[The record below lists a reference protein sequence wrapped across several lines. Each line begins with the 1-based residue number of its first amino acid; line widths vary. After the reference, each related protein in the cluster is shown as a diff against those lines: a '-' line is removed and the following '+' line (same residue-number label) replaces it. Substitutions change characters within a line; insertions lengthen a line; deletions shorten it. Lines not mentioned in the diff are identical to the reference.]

1 MSMEEHNK
9 VVIPAVQGVLD
20 WKSSMQLDISMVGKV
35 KRGLGWDI
43 STHCCRTVLLISC
56 LLQVWI

>member
-1 MSMEEHNK
+1 MSEVICLSKPGLHFRQNKTRAVETSMEEHNE

-35 KRGLGWDI
+35 K
-43 STHCCRTVLLISC
+43 
-56 LLQVWI
+56 